1 MEVAEKVMGV
11 QEVVERVEAVKEVEM
26 QVVQVEGDS
35 GEVEGAV
42 EIEVANMAVG
52 GKVVV

>member
-1 MEVAEKVMGV
+1 MAVAEKVMGV
-11 QEVVERVEAVKEVEM
+11 QEVVERVEAVK
-26 QVVQVEGDS
+26 
-35 GEVEGAV
+35 AV